1 MLRNRS
7 RRGSRTVSSL
17 TIVLCTGLLILY
29 GCTPSGSGSTA
40 GSGGTA
46 AGAGRANDGPA
57 AGSNSGAP
65 NAAARPV
72 SSGAV
77 VALAKVEV
85 RTRSVLVGGR
95 LQPKTRVQHTVPVN
109 GIVRRVAVSPGTRVA
124 EGAELFTVQRNDVG
138 QTYLPA
144 PVTARVAG
152 VVSQVDV
159 IANREVRV
167 GDAGV
172 TVVGSNGYI
181 LEAAISDRDAFSVT
195 VGQEITAR
203 SPEDSLLSGRLTVR
217 TPEPDYA
224 TGLFTL
230 TFEFPDTEGS
240 YIGEFLLIEVPTE
253 SVSGLFVPRDAVVR
267 RYGRYYM
274 WSVDSGNRLQRRE
287 VTLGETVN
295 DEIRIESGI
304 TAGERYVARPTGRER
319 EGAAVAGGA

>member
-1 MLRNRS
+1 MLRFRL
-7 RRGSRTVSSL
+7 RRGPTTVSL
-17 TIVLCTGLLILY
+17 IILALFPWLLALN
-29 GCTPSGSGSTA
+29 GCAPQGPSGS
-40 GSGGTA
+40 A
-46 AGAGRANDGPA
+46 AGAGQPT
-57 AGSNSGAP
+57 AGTNGRTASAP
-65 NAAARPV
+65 NASARPV
-72 SSGAV
+72 SNAAAI
-77 VALAKVEV
+77 ALATTDV

-109 GIVRRVAVSPGTRVA
+109 GLVRSVSVQPGSRVA

-159 IANREVRV
+159 IANREVNV

-181 LEAAISDRDAFSVT
+181 LEAAISDRDAFNVT
-195 VGQEITAR
+195 IGQDINAR
-203 SPEDSLLSGRLTVR
+203 SPDGALLSGRLTVR

-230 TFEFPDTEGS
+230 TFEFPDTEKS
-240 YIGEFLLIEVPTE
+240 YIGEFLLIEIPTE
-253 SVSGLFVPRDAVVR
+253 SVRGLFVPRDAVVR

-274 WSVDSGNRLQRRE
+274 WAVDAGNKLQRRE

-304 TAGERYVARPTGRER
+304 AAGERYIARPTGRER